1 MIFILGPSK
10 DGEKRKTRPRPV
22 GYPARAGTLLPAPQA
37 HPSGALRALAPA
49 GAPQAPPRG
58 QARPI
63 AHGPSPWARG
73 PVAVRPRARRRAP
86 AGPSPC
92 ARGPVAGRPRARRAP
107 VALRPRARARAPLH
121 RAPPCPSHAPLPHAF
136 VEPLGRLAR
145 PGLGDWACYDLRAL
159 VLDAG
164 PERWWGLGA
173 SLGNA

>member
-37 HPSGALRALAPA
+37 HPSAALRALAPA

-63 AHGPSPWARG
+63 AHGPSAWARG
-73 PVAVRPRARRRAP
+73 PVAVRPRARRA
-86 AGPSPC
+86 
-92 ARGPVAGRPRARRAP
+92 PVAGPCACAAPPRA
-107 VALRPRARARAPLH
+107 
-121 RAPPCPSHAPLPHAF
+121 PCPSHAPLPHAF

-145 PGLGDWACYDLRAL
+145 PGL
-159 VLDAG
+159 
-164 PERWWGLGA
+164 
-173 SLGNA
+173 